1 MSVLCY
7 HQRVDQGPW
16 ELRHT
21 FVSSLSAD
29 GVGGYSIG
37 VDSDGT
43 VAVWAPYEARP
54 GRSVLVVRD
63 LADLH
68 GPAGGSVTLPLR
80 LYWSPAGRVFDLD
93 DPFMLRSMYQVV
105 VGEAILAQEL
115 TDYLNRD
122 TLLAV
127 WPELYL
133 PKGVR
138 RAWEERHPALRAARA
153 AAA

>member
-1 MSVLCY
+1 MKDDRLAA
-7 HQRVDQGPW
+7 
-16 ELRHT
+16 LRWI
-21 FVSSLSAD
+21 L
-29 GVGGYSIG
+29 GGGGYSID
-37 VDSDGT
+37 VNSDGT
-43 VAVWAPYEARP
+43 IAEWAPYQARP

-68 GPAGGSVTLPLR
+68 GPASGAAVLPLR

-93 DPFMLRSMYQVV
+93 DPFTLRSMYQVV
-105 VGEAILAQEL
+105 LGEAIHAEEL
-115 TDYLNRD
+115 TGYLNHA

-127 WPELYL
+127 WPDLYL

-138 RAWEERHPALRAARA
+138 QAWEERHPALRAARA